1 MKSQLMPITVRHPI
15 VQGLVGIAACALLFS
30 GCSGGS
36 KLTHNAKGGVYLEEV
51 TDWSFEASHPAI
63 IDQQTMVKVVKGMYR
78 NDGMSGSSKMSA
90 GGSKPMR
97 VFNDEDAEFLSPLLT
112 QSLAK
117 AKPEQ
122 IVWFRISSSAGSGSE
137 PTTGSLYVHKGSIYF
152 TIGTGIKP
160 TEFMPESAARIEPA
174 SAYAASGAVDA
185 MTMIIDYH
193 ELATA
198 PMPAAMPIAK
208 ATPITPTT
216 PVAPIAPVAPVMA
229 AAPAKIEKVEK
240 VEAVSSAS
248 VGQEVGQDELLVQ
261 KLNDLKTAKEALYKK
276 DTEIAMLR
284 RESEWMKRELRN
296 RDEEIRAMRS
306 MAAYAKP
313 AQKKGKAQATR
324 NR

>member
-1 MKSQLMPITVRHPI
+1 MTCQPTPINVRRQI
-15 VQGLVGIAACALLFS
+15 IQGIIGIAACAILIS

-78 NDGMSGSSKMSA
+78 NDGMNGSSKMSA

-97 VFNDEDAEFLSPLLT
+97 VFNDEDAEFLSPLLA

-137 PTTGSLYVHKGSIYF
+137 PTTGSLYVHKGSIYL
-152 TIGTGIKP
+152 TIGTGVKP
-160 TEFMPESAARIEPA
+160 TDFMPESAARTEPA
-174 SAYAASGAVDA
+174 SAYATSGAVDA

-193 ELATA
+193 ALATA

-208 ATPITPTT
+208 TTPI
-216 PVAPIAPVAPVMA
+216 APIAPVM
-229 AAPAKIEKVEK
+229 APAPAK
-240 VEAVSSAS
+240 VEAVSSS
-248 VGQEVGQDELLVQ
+248 VSQEVGQDEVLAQ
-261 KLNDLKTAKEALYKK
+261 KLNDLKAAKETLTKK
-276 DTEIAMLR
+276 DSEITMLR

-313 AQKKGKAQATR
+313 AQKKGSAQATR

>member
-1 MKSQLMPITVRHPI
+1 MTSQPTPINVRRQI
-15 VQGLVGIAACALLFS
+15 IQGIIGIAACALLIS

-51 TDWSFEASHPAI
+51 ADWSFEASHPAI

-78 NDGMSGSSKMSA
+78 NDGMNGSSKMSA

-97 VFNDEDAEFLSPLLT
+97 VFNDEDAEFLSPLLA

-137 PTTGSLYVHKGSIYF
+137 PTTGSLYVHKGSIYL
-152 TIGTGIKP
+152 TIGTGVKP
-160 TEFMPESAARIEPA
+160 TDFMPESAARTEPA
-174 SAYAASGAVDA
+174 SAYATSGAVDA

-193 ELATA
+193 ALATA

-208 ATPITPTT
+208 TTPI
-216 PVAPIAPVAPVMA
+216 APIAPVM
-229 AAPAKIEKVEK
+229 APAPAK
-240 VEAVSSAS
+240 VEAVSSS
-248 VGQEVGQDELLVQ
+248 MSQEVGQDEFLAQ
-261 KLNDLKTAKEALYKK
+261 KLSDLKATKETLAKK
-276 DTEIAMLR
+276 DTEITMLR
-284 RESEWMKRELRN
+284 REAEWMKRELRN

-306 MAAYAKP
+306 MAVYAKP
-313 AQKKGKAQATR
+313 APKKNTAQATR

>member
-1 MKSQLMPITVRHPI
+1 MKSQLTPINVRRLI
-15 VQGLVGIAACALLFS
+15 IQGFIGIAACAFLIS

-36 KLTHNAKGGVYLEEV
+36 KITHNAKGGVYLEEV

-63 IDQQTMVKVVKGMYR
+63 IDQQTMVKVMKGMYR
-78 NDGMSGSSKMSA
+78 NDGMSGSSRMSA

-122 IVWFRISSSAGSGSE
+122 IVWFRISSSAGSGYE
-137 PTTGSLYVHKGSIYF
+137 PTTGSLYVHKGSIYL
-152 TIGTGIKP
+152 TIGTGVKP
-160 TEFMPESAARIEPA
+160 TDFMPESAARTEPA
-174 SAYAASGAVDA
+174 SAYAASNAVDA

-193 ELATA
+193 ALATA

-208 ATPITPTT
+208 TTPIT
-216 PVAPIAPVAPVMA
+216 PVAPIVPIAPVMA
-229 AAPAKIEKVEK
+229 PAPAK
-240 VEAVSSAS
+240 VEAVSSS
-248 VGQEVGQDELLVQ
+248 VSQEVGQDELLAQ
-261 KLNDLKTAKEALYKK
+261 KLSDLKAAKETVSKK
-276 DTEIAMLR
+276 DAEITMLR

-306 MAAYAKP
+306 MAAYANP
-313 AQKKGKAQATR
+313 AQKKASAQATR

>member
-1 MKSQLMPITVRHPI
+1 MTCQPTPINVRRQI
-15 VQGLVGIAACALLFS
+15 IQGIIGIAACAILIS

-78 NDGMSGSSKMSA
+78 NDGMNGSSKMSA

-97 VFNDEDAEFLSPLLT
+97 VFNDEDAEFLSPLLA

-122 IVWFRISSSAGSGSE
+122 IVWFRVSSSAGSGSE
-137 PTTGSLYVHKGSIYF
+137 PTTGSLYVHKGSIYL
-152 TIGTGIKP
+152 TIGTGVKP
-160 TEFMPESAARIEPA
+160 TDFMPESAARTEPA
-174 SAYAASGAVDA
+174 SAYATSGAVDA

-193 ELATA
+193 ALATA

-208 ATPITPTT
+208 TTPITPI
-216 PVAPIAPVAPVMA
+216 APIAPVM
-229 AAPAKIEKVEK
+229 APAPAK
-240 VEAVSSAS
+240 VEAVSSS
-248 VGQEVGQDELLVQ
+248 VSQEVGQDEVLAQ
-261 KLNDLKTAKEALYKK
+261 KLSDLKAAKETLTKK
-276 DTEIAMLR
+276 DSEITMLR

-313 AQKKGKAQATR
+313 AQKKGSAQATR

>member
-1 MKSQLMPITVRHPI
+1 MTSHSTPINVRRQI
-15 VQGLVGIAACALLFS
+15 IQGIIGIAACALLIS

-63 IDQQTMVKVVKGMYR
+63 IDQQTMVKVVKGIYH
-78 NDGMSGSSKMSA
+78 NDGMSGSSRMSA

-97 VFNDEDAEFLSPLLT
+97 VFNDEDAEFLSPLLA

-137 PTTGSLYVHKGSIYF
+137 PTTGSLYVHKGSIYL
-152 TIGTGIKP
+152 TIGTGVKP
-160 TEFMPESAARIEPA
+160 TDFMPESAARTEPA
-174 SAYAASGAVDA
+174 SAYATSGAVDA

-193 ELATA
+193 ALATA

-208 ATPITPTT
+208 TTPITPI
-216 PVAPIAPVAPVMA
+216 APIAPVM
-229 AAPAKIEKVEK
+229 APAPAK
-240 VEAVSSAS
+240 VEAVSSS
-248 VGQEVGQDELLVQ
+248 VSQEVGQDEVLAQ
-261 KLNDLKTAKEALYKK
+261 KLSDLKAAKEKLAKK
-276 DTEIAMLR
+276 DSEITMLR

-313 AQKKGKAQATR
+313 AQKKGSAQATR

>member
-1 MKSQLMPITVRHPI
+1 MTCQPTPINVRRQI
-15 VQGLVGIAACALLFS
+15 IQGIIGIAACAILIS

-78 NDGMSGSSKMSA
+78 NEGTSGSSRMSA

-97 VFNDEDAEFLSPLLT
+97 VFNDEDAEFLSPLLA

-122 IVWFRISSSAGSGSE
+122 IVWFRVSSSAGSGSE
-137 PTTGSLYVHKGSIYF
+137 PTTGSLYVHKGSIYL
-152 TIGTGIKP
+152 TIGTGVKP
-160 TEFMPESAARIEPA
+160 TDFMPESAARTEPA
-174 SAYAASGAVDA
+174 SAYATSGAVDA

-193 ELATA
+193 ALATA

-208 ATPITPTT
+208 TTPITPI
-216 PVAPIAPVAPVMA
+216 APIAPVM
-229 AAPAKIEKVEK
+229 APAPAK
-240 VEAVSSAS
+240 VEAVSSS
-248 VGQEVGQDELLVQ
+248 VSQEVGQDEVLAQ
-261 KLNDLKTAKEALYKK
+261 KLSDLKAAKETLTKK
-276 DTEIAMLR
+276 DSEITMLR

-313 AQKKGKAQATR
+313 AQKKGSAQATR

>member
-1 MKSQLMPITVRHPI
+1 MTSQPTPINVRRQI
-15 VQGLVGIAACALLFS
+15 IQGIIGIAACAILIS

-78 NDGMSGSSKMSA
+78 NDGMNGSSKMSA

-97 VFNDEDAEFLSPLLT
+97 VFNDEDAEFLSPLLA

-137 PTTGSLYVHKGSIYF
+137 PTTGSLYVHKGSIYL
-152 TIGTGIKP
+152 TIGTGVKP
-160 TEFMPESAARIEPA
+160 TDFMPESAARTEPA
-174 SAYAASGAVDA
+174 SAYATSGAVDA

-193 ELATA
+193 ALATA

-208 ATPITPTT
+208 TTPITPI
-216 PVAPIAPVAPVMA
+216 APIAPVM
-229 AAPAKIEKVEK
+229 APAPAK
-240 VEAVSSAS
+240 VEAVSSS
-248 VGQEVGQDELLVQ
+248 VSQEVGQDEVLAQ
-261 KLNDLKTAKEALYKK
+261 KLSDLKAAKEKLAKK
-276 DTEIAMLR
+276 DSEIMMLR

-313 AQKKGKAQATR
+313 AQKKGSAQATR

>member
-1 MKSQLMPITVRHPI
+1 MKSQLTPINVRRQI
-15 VQGLVGIAACALLFS
+15 IQGFIGIAACALLIS

-63 IDQQTMVKVVKGMYR
+63 IDQQTMVKVVKGMYH
-78 NDGMSGSSKMSA
+78 NDGMSGSSRMSA

-97 VFNDEDAEFLSPLLT
+97 VFNDEDAEFLSPLLA

-137 PTTGSLYVHKGSIYF
+137 PTTGSLYVHKGSIYL
-152 TIGTGIKP
+152 TIGTGVKP
-160 TEFMPESAARIEPA
+160 TDFMPESAARTEPA
-174 SAYAASGAVDA
+174 SAYATSGAVDA

-193 ELATA
+193 ALATA

-208 ATPITPTT
+208 TTPI
-216 PVAPIAPVAPVMA
+216 APIAPVM
-229 AAPAKIEKVEK
+229 APAPAK
-240 VEAVSSAS
+240 VEAVSSS
-248 VGQEVGQDELLVQ
+248 VSQEVGQDEVLAQ
-261 KLNDLKTAKEALYKK
+261 KLIDLKAAKETLTKK
-276 DTEIAMLR
+276 DSEITMLR

-313 AQKKGKAQATR
+313 AQKKGSAQATR

>member
-1 MKSQLMPITVRHPI
+1 MKSQLAPINVRRQI
-15 VQGLVGIAACALLFS
+15 IQGFIGIAACALLMS

-36 KLTHNAKGGVYLEEV
+36 KLIHNAKGGVYLEEV

-63 IDQQTMVKVVKGMYR
+63 IDQQTMIKVVKGMYH
-78 NDGMSGSSKMSA
+78 NDGMSGSSRMSA

-137 PTTGSLYVHKGSIYF
+137 PTTGSLYVHKGSIYL
-152 TIGTGIKP
+152 TIGMGVKP
-160 TEFMPESAARIEPA
+160 TDFMPESAARIEPA
-174 SAYAASGAVDA
+174 STYAASGASDA
-185 MTMIIDYH
+185 MTMVIDYH
-193 ELATA
+193 ALATA
-198 PMPAAMPIAK
+198 PMPAAMPVAK
-208 ATPITPTT
+208 AIPIPPTT
-216 PVAPIAPVAPVMA
+216 SVAPIDPIAPVMA
-229 AAPAKIEKVEK
+229 AAPAKVEK
-240 VEAVSSAS
+240 VEAVSSAT
-248 VGQEVGQDELLVQ
+248 VGQEVGQDELLAQ
-261 KLNDLKTAKEALYKK
+261 KLSDLKTAKEALVKK
-276 DTEIAMLR
+276 DTEITMLR
-284 RESEWMKRELRN
+284 RESAWMKRELRN

-313 AQKKGKAQATR
+313 AQKKAKAQATR

>member
-1 MKSQLMPITVRHPI
+1 MKSLLTPINVRRQI
-15 VQGLVGIAACALLFS
+15 IQGFIGIAACALLIS

-78 NDGMSGSSKMSA
+78 NEGTSGSSRMSA

-137 PTTGSLYVHKGSIYF
+137 PTTGSLYVHKGSIYL
-152 TIGTGIKP
+152 TIGTGVKP
-160 TEFMPESAARIEPA
+160 TDFMPESAARTEPA
-174 SAYAASGAVDA
+174 SAYAASNAVDA

-193 ELATA
+193 ALATA

-208 ATPITPTT
+208 TTPIT
-216 PVAPIAPVAPVMA
+216 PVAPIVPIAPVMA
-229 AAPAKIEKVEK
+229 PAPAK
-240 VEAVSSAS
+240 VEAVSSS
-248 VGQEVGQDELLVQ
+248 VSQEVGQDELLAQ
-261 KLNDLKTAKEALYKK
+261 KLSDLKAAKETVSKK
-276 DTEIAMLR
+276 DAEITMLR

-306 MAAYAKP
+306 MAAYANP
-313 AQKKGKAQATR
+313 AQKKASAQATR

>member
-1 MKSQLMPITVRHPI
+1 MTSQSTPINVRRQI
-15 VQGLVGIAACALLFS
+15 IQGIIGIAACALLIS

-63 IDQQTMVKVVKGMYR
+63 IDQQTMVKVVKGIYH
-78 NDGMSGSSKMSA
+78 NDGMSGSSRMSA

-97 VFNDEDAEFLSPLLT
+97 VFNDEDAEFLSPLLA

-122 IVWFRISSSAGSGSE
+122 IVWFRVSSSAGSGSE
-137 PTTGSLYVHKGSIYF
+137 PTTGSLYVHKGSIYL
-152 TIGTGIKP
+152 TIGTGVKP
-160 TEFMPESAARIEPA
+160 TDFMPESAARTEPA
-174 SAYAASGAVDA
+174 SAYATSGAIDA

-193 ELATA
+193 ALATA

-208 ATPITPTT
+208 TTPITPI
-216 PVAPIAPVAPVMA
+216 APIAPVM
-229 AAPAKIEKVEK
+229 APAPAK
-240 VEAVSSAS
+240 VEAVSSS
-248 VGQEVGQDELLVQ
+248 VSQEVGQDEVLAQ
-261 KLNDLKTAKEALYKK
+261 KLSDLKAAKEKLAKK
-276 DTEIAMLR
+276 DSEITMLR

-313 AQKKGKAQATR
+313 AQKKGSAQATR

>member
-1 MKSQLMPITVRHPI
+1 VRRQI
-15 VQGLVGIAACALLFS
+15 IQGIIGIAACAILIS

-78 NDGMSGSSKMSA
+78 NDGMNGSSKMSA

-97 VFNDEDAEFLSPLLT
+97 VFNDEDAEFLSPLLA

-122 IVWFRISSSAGSGSE
+122 IVWFRVSSSAGSGSE
-137 PTTGSLYVHKGSIYF
+137 PTTGSLYVHKGSIYL
-152 TIGTGIKP
+152 TIGTGVKP
-160 TEFMPESAARIEPA
+160 TDFMPESAARTEPA
-174 SAYAASGAVDA
+174 SAYATSGAVDA

-193 ELATA
+193 ALATA

-208 ATPITPTT
+208 T
-216 PVAPIAPVAPVMA
+216 APIAPITPVMA
-229 AAPAKIEKVEK
+229 PAPAK
-240 VEAVSSAS
+240 VEAVSSS
-248 VGQEVGQDELLVQ
+248 VSQEVGQDEVLAQ
-261 KLNDLKTAKEALYKK
+261 KLIDLKAAKETLTKK
-276 DTEIAMLR
+276 DSEITMLR

-313 AQKKGKAQATR
+313 AQKKGSAQATR

>member
-1 MKSQLMPITVRHPI
+1 
-15 VQGLVGIAACALLFS
+15 
-30 GCSGGS
+30 
-36 KLTHNAKGGVYLEEV
+36 
-51 TDWSFEASHPAI
+51 
-63 IDQQTMVKVVKGMYR
+63 MVKVVKGMYR

-137 PTTGSLYVHKGSIYF
+137 PTTGSLYVHKGSIYL
-152 TIGTGIKP
+152 TIGTGVKP
-160 TEFMPESAARIEPA
+160 TDFMPESAARTEPA
-174 SAYAASGAVDA
+174 SSYAASGAVDA

-193 ELATA
+193 ALATA

-208 ATPITPTT
+208 ATPTT
-216 PVAPIAPVAPVMA
+216 PVAPIAPIAPVMMP
-229 AAPAKIEKVEK
+229 APVK
-240 VEAVSSAS
+240 VEAVSSS
-248 VGQEVGQDELLVQ
+248 VSQEAGQDELLTQ
-261 KLNDLKTAKEALYKK
+261 KLSDLKAAKETLAKK
-276 DTEIAMLR
+276 DSEITMLR

-313 AQKKGKAQATR
+313 AQKKGRAQATR

>member
-1 MKSQLMPITVRHPI
+1 MKSQLTPINVRRLI
-15 VQGLVGIAACALLFS
+15 IQGFIGIGACAFLIS

-36 KLTHNAKGGVYLEEV
+36 KITHNNAKGGVYLEEV

-78 NDGMSGSSKMSA
+78 NEGTSGSSRMSA
-90 GGSKPMR
+90 GGSKSMR

-137 PTTGSLYVHKGSIYF
+137 PTTGSLYVHKGSIYL
-152 TIGTGIKP
+152 TIGTGVKP
-160 TEFMPESAARIEPA
+160 TDFMPESAARTEPA
-174 SAYAASGAVDA
+174 SAYAASNAVDA

-193 ELATA
+193 ALATA

-208 ATPITPTT
+208 TTPIT
-216 PVAPIAPVAPVMA
+216 PVAPIVPSAPVMA
-229 AAPAKIEKVEK
+229 PAPAK
-240 VEAVSSAS
+240 VEAVSSS
-248 VGQEVGQDELLVQ
+248 VSQEVGQDELLAQ
-261 KLNDLKTAKEALYKK
+261 KLSDLKAARETVSKK
-276 DTEIAMLR
+276 DAEITMLR

-296 RDEEIRAMRS
+296 RDEEITAMRS

-313 AQKKGKAQATR
+313 AQKKGRAQATR

>member
-1 MKSQLMPITVRHPI
+1 MTCQPTPINVRRQI
-15 VQGLVGIAACALLFS
+15 IQGIIGIAACAILIS

-78 NDGMSGSSKMSA
+78 NEGTSGSSRMSA

-97 VFNDEDAEFLSPLLT
+97 VFNDEDAEFLSPLLA

-122 IVWFRISSSAGSGSE
+122 IVWFRVSSSAGSGSE
-137 PTTGSLYVHKGSIYF
+137 PTTGSLYVHKGSIYL
-152 TIGTGIKP
+152 TIGTGVKP
-160 TEFMPESAARIEPA
+160 TDFMPESAARTEPA
-174 SAYAASGAVDA
+174 SAYATSGAVDA

-193 ELATA
+193 ALATA

-208 ATPITPTT
+208 TTPIAPITP
-216 PVAPIAPVAPVMA
+216 VMA
-229 AAPAKIEKVEK
+229 PAPAK
-240 VEAVSSAS
+240 VEAVSSS
-248 VGQEVGQDELLVQ
+248 VSQEVGQDEVLAQ
-261 KLNDLKTAKEALYKK
+261 KLSDLKAAKETLTKK
-276 DTEIAMLR
+276 DSEITMLR

-313 AQKKGKAQATR
+313 AQKKGRAQATR

>member
-1 MKSQLMPITVRHPI
+1 VRRQI
-15 VQGLVGIAACALLFS
+15 IQGIIGIAACAILIS

-78 NDGMSGSSKMSA
+78 NDGMNGSSKMSA

-97 VFNDEDAEFLSPLLT
+97 VFNDEDAEFLSPLLA

-122 IVWFRISSSAGSGSE
+122 IVWFRVSSSAGSGSE
-137 PTTGSLYVHKGSIYF
+137 PTTGSLYVHKGSIYL
-152 TIGTGIKP
+152 TIGTGVKP
-160 TEFMPESAARIEPA
+160 TDFMPESAARTEPA
-174 SAYAASGAVDA
+174 SAYATSGAVDA

-193 ELATA
+193 ALATA

-208 ATPITPTT
+208 TTPITPI
-216 PVAPIAPVAPVMA
+216 APIAPVM
-229 AAPAKIEKVEK
+229 APAPAK
-240 VEAVSSAS
+240 VEAVSSS
-248 VGQEVGQDELLVQ
+248 VSQEVGQDEVLAQ
-261 KLNDLKTAKEALYKK
+261 KLSDLKAAKETLTKK
-276 DTEIAMLR
+276 DSEITMLR

-313 AQKKGKAQATR
+313 AQKKGSAQATR

>member
-1 MKSQLMPITVRHPI
+1 MTSQPTPINVRRQI
-15 VQGLVGIAACALLFS
+15 IQGIIGIAACALLIS

-63 IDQQTMVKVVKGMYR
+63 IDQQTMVKVVKGIYY
-78 NDGMSGSSKMSA
+78 NDGMSGSSRMSA

-97 VFNDEDAEFLSPLLT
+97 VFNDEDAEFLSPLLA

-137 PTTGSLYVHKGSIYF
+137 PTTGSLYVHKGSIYL
-152 TIGTGIKP
+152 TIGTGVKP
-160 TEFMPESAARIEPA
+160 TDFMPESAARTEPA

-193 ELATA
+193 ALATA

-208 ATPITPTT
+208 TTPI
-216 PVAPIAPVAPVMA
+216 APIAPVM
-229 AAPAKIEKVEK
+229 APAPAK
-240 VEAVSSAS
+240 VEAVPSSVS
-248 VGQEVGQDELLVQ
+248 QEVGQDEVLAQ
-261 KLNDLKTAKEALYKK
+261 KLIDLKAAKETLTKK
-276 DTEIAMLR
+276 DSEITMLR

-313 AQKKGKAQATR
+313 AQKKGSAQATR

>member
-1 MKSQLMPITVRHPI
+1 MKSQLAPINVRRQI
-15 VQGLVGIAACALLFS
+15 IQGFIGIAACALLMS

-36 KLTHNAKGGVYLEEV
+36 KLIHNAKGGVYLEEV

-63 IDQQTMVKVVKGMYR
+63 IDQQTMIKVVKGMYH
-78 NDGMSGSSKMSA
+78 NDGMSGSSRMSA

-137 PTTGSLYVHKGSIYF
+137 PTTGSLYVHKGSIYL
-152 TIGTGIKP
+152 TIGTGVKP
-160 TEFMPESAARIEPA
+160 TDFMPESAARTEPA
-174 SAYAASGAVDA
+174 STYAASGASDA
-185 MTMIIDYH
+185 TTMIIDYH
-193 ELATA
+193 ALATA
-198 PMPAAMPIAK
+198 PMPAAMPVAK
-208 ATPITPTT
+208 AIPIPPTT
-216 PVAPIAPVAPVMA
+216 SVAPIDPIASVTA
-229 AAPAKIEKVEK
+229 AAPAKVEK
-240 VEAVSSAS
+240 VEAVSSAT
-248 VGQEVGQDELLVQ
+248 VGQEVGQDELLAQ
-261 KLNDLKTAKEALYKK
+261 KLSDLKTAKEALVKK
-276 DTEIAMLR
+276 DTEITMLR
-284 RESEWMKRELRN
+284 RESAWMKRELRN

-313 AQKKGKAQATR
+313 AQKKAKAQATR